1 MTINYELKFF
11 DYWHIS
17 SGLSGGSALDS
28 YVVKDSIGLPYVP
41 GKTIKGLVREAAEL
55 LWGDGDKSD
64 IDLCFGSQGSKKEQS
79 NSGDERV
86 DNDDTTQAQC
96 YFSSATVDEEIAAE
110 ITSNELESN
119 LFEII
124 SATKIDENGIAAD
137 KSLRDIEVV
146 LPITLIGRIENIDDK
161 FVQNLV
167 QALKSVKRM
176 GLNRNRGLGRCEFKV
191 KEL

>member
-28 YVVKDSIGLPYVP
+28 YAVKDSIGLPYVP
-41 GKTIKGLVREAAEL
+41 GKTIKGLVREAAEMF
-55 LWGDGDKSD
+55 WEQED
-64 IDLCFGSQGSKKEQS
+64 IDKCFGSRGSKEKQV
-79 NSGDERV
+79 N
-86 DNDDTTQAQC
+86 NDDTTQAQY
-96 YFSSATVDEEIAAE
+96 YFSSATIDEEIAAQ

-161 FVQNLV
+161 FAQNLV

>member
-41 GKTIKGLVREAAEL
+41 GKTIKGLVREAAEMF
-55 LWGDGDKSD
+55 WEQED
-64 IDLCFGSQGSKKEQS
+64 IDKCFGSRGSKEKQV
-79 NSGDERV
+79 N
-86 DNDDTTQAQC
+86 NDDTTQAQC
-96 YFSSATVDEEIAAE
+96 YFSSATIDEEIAAQ

>member
-17 SGLSGGSALDS
+17 SGLSGGAALDS
-28 YVVKDSIGLPYVP
+28 YVVKDSAGFPYVP

-55 LWGDGDKSD
+55 FWDQGDINK
-64 IDLCFGSQGSKKEQS
+64 CFGSRGSKEEQ
-79 NSGDERV
+79 R

-96 YFSSATVDEEIAAE
+96 YFSSATIDEKIAVE
-110 ITSNELESN
+110 ITSNKLERN

-146 LPITLIGRIENIDDK
+146 LPISLKGEIRNVDDEIAS
-161 FVQNLV
+161 NLKR
-167 QALKSVKRM
+167 ALKSVKRM

-191 KEL
+191 KELR

>member
-28 YVVKDSIGLPYVP
+28 YVVKDSTSLPYVP
-41 GKTIKGLVREAAEL
+41 GKTIKGLVREAAEMF
-55 LWGDGDKSD
+55 WDRGD
-64 IDLCFGSQGSKKEQS
+64 IDKCFGSRDSKVGQE
-79 NSGDERV
+79 N
-86 DNDDTTQAQC
+86 NDDTTQAQC
-96 YFSSATVDEEIAAE
+96 YFSSATIDEKIAAE

-137 KSLRDIEVV
+137 KSLRDIEAV

-161 FVQNLV
+161 FAQNLV
-167 QALKSVKRM
+167 RALKSVKRM
-176 GLNRNRGLGRCEFKV
+176 GLNRNRGLGRCEFEV

>member
-28 YVVKDSIGLPYVP
+28 YVVKDSIDLPYVP
-41 GKTIKGLVREAAEL
+41 GKTIKGLVREAAEMF
-55 LWGDGDKSD
+55 WEQGDLDK
-64 IDLCFGSQGSKKEQS
+64 CFGSRGSKVGQV
-79 NSGDERV
+79 N
-86 DNDDTTQAQC
+86 NDDTTQAQC
-96 YFSSATVDEEIAAE
+96 YFSSATINEEIAAQ

-161 FVQNLV
+161 FAQNLV
-167 QALKSVKRM
+167 RTLKSVKRM

>member
-11 DYWHIS
+11 DYWHVS
-17 SGLSGGSALDS
+17 SGLSGGAALDS
-28 YVVKDSIGLPYVP
+28 YVIKDSTGLPYVP
-41 GKTIKGLVREAAEL
+41 GKTIKGLVREAAEMF
-55 LWGDGDKSD
+55 WDQGD
-64 IDLCFGSQGSKKEQS
+64 IDKCFGSRGSKVGQE
-79 NSGDERV
+79 N
-86 DNDDTTQAQC
+86 NDDTTQAQC
-96 YFSSATVDEEIAAE
+96 YFGSATIDKKIAAE
-110 ITSNELESN
+110 IMSNNLEHN

-124 SATKIDENGIAAD
+124 SATKIDEDGIAVD

-161 FVQNLV
+161 FAQNLV
-167 QALKSVKRM
+167 RALKSVKRM

>member
-28 YVVKDSIGLPYVP
+28 YAVKDSIGLPYVP
-41 GKTIKGLVREAAEL
+41 GKTIKGLVREAAEMF
-55 LWGDGDKSD
+55 WEQED
-64 IDLCFGSQGSKKEQS
+64 IDKCFGSRGSKEKQV
-79 NSGDERV
+79 N
-86 DNDDTTQAQC
+86 NDDTTQAQC
-96 YFSSATVDEEIAAE
+96 YFSSATIDEETAAQ
-110 ITSNELESN
+110 ITSNKLESN

-124 SATKIDENGIAAD
+124 SATKIGDNGIAAD

-146 LPITLIGRIENIDDK
+146 LPITLIGKIENIDDK
-161 FVQNLV
+161 FAQNLV
-167 QALKSVKRM
+167 RALKSVKRM

>member
-11 DYWHIS
+11 DYWHVS
-17 SGLSGGSALDS
+17 SGLSGGAVLNS
-28 YVVKDSIGLPYVP
+28 YVVKDSAGLPYVP
-41 GKTIKGLVREAAEL
+41 GKTIKGLVRKAAEL
-55 LWGDGDKSD
+55 FWDQGD
-64 IDLCFGSQGSKKEQS
+64 IDKCFGSRGSEGEQK
-79 NSGDERV
+79 

-96 YFSSATVDEEIAAE
+96 YFSSARVDEKIAAE
-110 ITSNELESN
+110 ITSNNLESN

-124 SATKIDENGIAAD
+124 SATKIDENGTAVD

-146 LPITLIGRIENIDDK
+146 LPITLIGKIENIDDK
-161 FVQNLV
+161 FASDLKR
-167 QALKSVKRM
+167 ALKSVKRM